1 MSRITIVLSA
11 ALMAMLLLVGGLL
24 AYVAPAIGRI
34 PMPQSVAAQTEPPT
48 ATVTPRPPAATSQR
62 EITVV
67 ADGEA
72 NARPDQAWISVGV
85 EVTKPTAA
93 AALAEANAA
102 TEAVLAKIDQLGI
115 SRDNV
120 QTTGVS
126 LYPMMDGGPRP
137 VDGATPTITGYRAG
151 NHLTVLVS
159 DMGKVGQ
166 VLDALVSAG
175 ATNVGGVRFGLKDD
189 SALRMQALEEAL
201 KSARPKAEAMAR
213 GLGLKAGEVL
223 LVREEGAYAAPP
235 VPMAQAAAKG
245 GDVPI
250 EGGQLSVR
258 MRVQVTFALTP
269 TP

>member
-1 MSRITIVLSA
+1 MSRISIVLSA

-24 AYVAPAIGRI
+24 AYLAPAIGRI
-34 PMPQSVAAQTEPPT
+34 PAPQLVAAQTAPP
-48 ATVTPRPPAATSQR
+48 APTVTPRAAAAANQR

-72 NARPDQAWISVGV
+72 NARPDQAWISAGV

-93 AALAEANAA
+93 EALAEANGA

-115 SRDNV
+115 SRTNV

-137 VDGATPTITGYRAG
+137 QPNATPTITGYRAG
-151 NHLTVLVS
+151 NHLTVLVG

-189 SALRMQALEEAL
+189 SALRMQALEDAL
-201 KSARPKAEAMAR
+201 KSARPKAEAMAK
-213 GLGLKAGEVL
+213 GLGLTAGEVL
-223 LVREEGAYAAPP
+223 IVREEGAYAPP
-235 VPMAQAAAKG
+235 MPLAQGAGAKA

-250 EGGQLSVR
+250 EGGQLSVH